1 MWTRDKHK
9 AKKHN
14 LKQNKKQTM
23 QREINSMLTSV
34 LRHVASYLIFC
45 FLLDQKALEFRNLE
59 EYDVAYSTDFY
70 FAFVLLKTKTKFK
83 NLKRCTFI
91 IALKLGTHF
100 REKRL

>member
-14 LKQNKKQTM
+14 M
-23 QREINSMLTSV
+23 
-34 LRHVASYLIFC
+34 
-45 FLLDQKALEFRNLE
+45 FL
-59 EYDVAYSTDFY
+59 AYSTDFY

-100 REKRL
+100 REKRLLQWKNNM